1 MDTLDEY
8 VVGQTD
14 RLIRFEGR
22 ADNRALAAA
31 LADQARRSIDILSPD
46 LEPAIYDHRPL
57 VQALA
62 DLARRSRYSTVRIL
76 VCDASRVIKTGH
88 RLIETA
94 RRLSSS
100 MHLHRP
106 DEEHIDLREGLML
119 VDGQA
124 YLHKHIASRCEGEAS
139 FKAPLRARELGKWFD
154 ELWETSAP
162 ELELRRLHI

>member
-1 MDTLDEY
+1 MDKLDEY

-14 RLIRFEGR
+14 CLIRFEGR
-22 ADNRALAAA
+22 ADNRALATA
-31 LADQARRSIDILSPD
+31 LATQARRSIDILSPD
-46 LEPAIYDHRPL
+46 LEPAIYDHRQL

-76 VCDASRVIKTGH
+76 VCDANRVVKTGH
-88 RLIETA
+88 RLVETA

-100 MHLHRP
+100 IHLHRP
-106 DEEHIDLREGLML
+106 DEEHMDLREGFVL
-119 VDGQA
+119 VDEQA
-124 YLHKHIASRCEGEAS
+124 FLHKNIASRYEGEAN
-139 FKAPLRARELGKWFD
+139 FKAPLRARELGKRFD